1 MSSSCH
7 KNLSPSRF
15 CRTSLPEVEDLFS
28 YNRRTT
34 WCFFLFVFV
43 FILCSFTNTSGRI
56 KPATGNIR
64 EPCGVLKQAVKST
77 IKAAQ
82 QYVFLLAPITGEVS
96 TFPWIFTVIS
106 ASSSPTIPIIGERK
120 VLEDHSNTKQL
131 NHATKHNA
139 GSLVSSESPMWLVG
153 WFFFFRNTVLSATT
167 ATPEGFPAPK

>member
-1 MSSSCH
+1 MI
-7 KNLSPSRF
+7 
-15 CRTSLPEVEDLFS
+15 
-28 YNRRTT
+28 
-34 WCFFLFVFV
+34 FLFVFV
-43 FILCSFTNTSGRI
+43 FILCSFTNISGRI
-56 KPATGNIR
+56 KPATGSIQ

-82 QYVFLLAPITGEVS
+82 QYVFLLAPITGKVS

-153 WFFFFRNTVLSATT
+153 WFFFFRNTQCCQLLVQHQKVFQHQNRKINLSTLPSLRAPSSFTHLR
-167 ATPEGFPAPK
+167 AVICAGKSFPG